1 MAQRTQPKVSEFSNL
16 SRSKVDELKFRCK
29 TDLFFLAK
37 EVLTIKGEP
46 TRFTENTHR
55 AMCEFY
61 VKKDP
66 SFKTFRAFAEQ
77 YQGPKD
83 RLQLVPR
90 KAYKSTIKVIDN
102 LQWHLCW
109 PDISV
114 LVMTAANDLASA
126 FVEEFQSYLIV
137 KGAERNPVTKKLE
150 GGEQTLFQ
158 ELFPEFCITQKESS
172 KGGDFIS
179 PARKNFSKEP
189 TIGALSIQQ
198 SGSGWSCDI
207 LDFDDVL
214 SDDNTETG
222 LQLEKLEKRI
232 AMATNLRKK
241 FGFRHLVGTRYH
253 PLDAYGHL
261 AESNDI
267 IQLYG
272 DAETENLKYLCRPC
286 WWLKGEPYKQP
297 DYKVWKPN
305 AAEVDLFFPEDLT
318 FRIMAKELKEQPEVF
333 FSQELNDPVEAA
345 NVQFTDDLVRSCF
358 VDHTCL
364 PKEGVTYV
372 AWDLAY
378 GTKAGRDYTVGAV
391 GFMDRQG
398 RWFITDLV
406 RGRYSHTELS
416 YQIVNTNRL
425 HNPLRYCIEDTTGAR
440 WITNDIDRTA
450 KEMDVSTDL
459 DWISLGQGTDDAKM
473 DRMVTLHPLMT
484 GKRLFFLNTLLYV
497 DDLVKEFKN
506 IGTKRT
512 RNDIPDAISRL
523 CLTYAVQAQRLS
535 YRLDEEERAA
545 VEFHELAEKQVSD
558 MIFGKG
564 RYAPKDPE
572 PAPEKPEYYVDSMT
586 GLPSAYP
593 I

>member
-1 MAQRTQPKVSEFSNL
+1 MLPGKIQ
-16 SRSKVDELKFRCK
+16 ELRERCK
-29 TDLFFLAK
+29 TDLFFLGK
-37 EVLTIKGEP
+37 EVLGK
-46 TRFTENTHR
+46 RFTERTHR

-66 SFKTFRAFAEQ
+66 SFKTFREFAEK

-90 KAYKSTIKVIDN
+90 KAYKSTIKVIDS
-102 LQWHLCW
+102 LQWHICW
-109 PDISV
+109 PDISIMT
-114 LVMTAANDLASA
+114 MTAESSLAKS
-126 FVEEFQSYLIV
+126 FVEEFQSYLTIRGSERDPYTKRIV
-137 KGAERNPVTKKLE
+137 
-150 GGEQTLFQ
+150 GGSPTLFQ
-158 ELFPEFCITQKESS
+158 ELFPEFCITEKEST

-179 PARKNFSKEP
+179 PARRNFSKEP
-189 TIGALSIQQ
+189 TIGAISIQQ

-261 AESNDI
+261 AESNGI
-267 IQLYG
+267 LQLYG
-272 DAETENLKYLCRPC
+272 DVETENLKYLCRPC
-286 WWLKGEPYKQP
+286 WWLKDRPYEQP
-297 DYKVWKPN
+297 DYRSWVPN
-305 AAEVDLFFPEDLT
+305 VDEVELFFPEDLT
-318 FRIMAKELKEQPEVF
+318 FKVMAKELKEQPEVF

-345 NVQFTDDLVRSCF
+345 AAQFTDELIRSCF
-358 VDHTCL
+358 VDHTAV

-378 GTKAGRDYTVGAV
+378 GVKAGRDYTVGAV

-398 RWFITDLV
+398 RWFITDIV
-406 RGRYSHTELS
+406 RGRFNHTELS
-416 YQIVNTNRL
+416 YQIVNTNRV
-425 HNPLRYCIEDTTGAR
+425 HSPVRCGIEDSVGAR
-440 WITNDIDRTA
+440 WLTNDIDRYA
-450 KEMDVSTDL
+450 REMESPTDI
-459 DWISLGQGTDDAKM
+459 DWVGLGHGSDDAKIE
-473 DRMVTLHPLMT
+473 RMVTLHPLMT
-484 GKRLFFLNTLLYV
+484 QKRLFFLNTIMYV
-497 DDLVKEFKN
+497 DDLIKEFKN

-523 CLTYAVQAQRLS
+523 TTTYSAQAMRQS
-535 YRLDEEERAA
+535 FRLDDEERAQQEWNEIA
-545 VEFHELAEKQVSD
+545 DQQMSD

-572 PAPEKPEYYVDSMT
+572 PPPERPEYYIDSMT
-586 GLPSAYP
+586 GLPSPYP